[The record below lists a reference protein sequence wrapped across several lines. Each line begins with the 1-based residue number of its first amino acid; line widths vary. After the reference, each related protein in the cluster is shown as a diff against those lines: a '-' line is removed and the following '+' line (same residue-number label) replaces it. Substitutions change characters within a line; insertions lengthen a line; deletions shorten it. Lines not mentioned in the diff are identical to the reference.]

1 MDRYQRQTI
10 LPEVGTS
17 GQQKLKS
24 SGVLVV
30 GAGGLGCAILPYLV
44 SAGVGRIGIVDG
56 DRVEESNLHRQVL
69 YNENSIG
76 ALKVEAAQQ
85 VLQRMNSSAQLEII
99 PEFLSTENVDNLVG
113 AFDLIVDATDN
124 LEVRYILDEACYR
137 KKKPMVYGSIYRFQG
152 QVSVFNYNGGPSYSS
167 LFPKEDK
174 SLLNCE
180 EAGVLGTTVGIIG
193 MLQAN
198 EALKIILGIGEVL
211 SGKLLIYDTLTND
224 QQIFQLADQPLNP
237 SSKTE
242 IEKVNLVDPEL
253 AFSTNSA
260 LIDVREI
267 FEQPEIPF
275 SFCIKIPL
283 SELERRLDE
292 LDKDSDIILF
302 CQMGGRAI
310 QAGRLLIKAGFNK
323 VKAVRGGANDIL
335 KLIEHEIEHE

>member
-56 DRVEESNLHRQVL
+56 DRVEESNLHRQIL

-76 ALKVEAAQQ
+76 GLKVEAAQK
-85 VLQRMNSSAQLEII
+85 VLQRMNSTAQLEII
-99 PEFLSTENVDNLVG
+99 PEFLSTENVDNLVE

-124 LEVRYILDEACYR
+124 LEVRYVLDEACCR
-137 KKKPMVYGSIYRFQG
+137 KKKAMIYGSIYRFQG

-174 SLLNCE
+174 PLLNCE
-180 EAGVLGTTVGIIG
+180 EAGALGTTVGIIG

-211 SGKLLIYDTLTND
+211 SGKLLIYNTLTND
-224 QQIFQLADQPLNP
+224 QKVFEFEDVPPPIKPKISTSFEMITVADAVLGE
-237 SSKTE
+237 S
-242 IEKVNLVDPEL
+242 VLL
-253 AFSTNSA
+253 
-260 LIDVREI
+260 DVRELMEMPQVKLTNSI
-267 FEQPEIPF
+267 Q
-275 SFCIKIPL
+275 IPL
-283 SELERRLDE
+283 SVLERESDN
-292 LDKDSDIILF
+292 LDKSAELRIF
-302 CQMGGRAI
+302 CQSGVRSRKA
-310 QAGRLLIKAGFNK
+310 AELLFQKGFQK
-323 VKAVRGGANDIL
+323 LKLVGGGAKDFL
-335 KLIEHEIEHE
+335 TEDG